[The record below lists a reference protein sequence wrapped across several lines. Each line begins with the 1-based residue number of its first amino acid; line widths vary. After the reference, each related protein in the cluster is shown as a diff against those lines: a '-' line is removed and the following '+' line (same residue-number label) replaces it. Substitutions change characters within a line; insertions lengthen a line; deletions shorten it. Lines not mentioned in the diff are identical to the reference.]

1 MSTNKFFFWFWVIYL
16 PTCILFYDRM
26 WQTID
31 EAMTVVLFLFT
42 ITKVYGKKMDS
53 IGKEILWYIV
63 LMIFYVAY
71 SIVLKINVQEAIF
84 YDLQQQVRP
93 YIVFF
98 CSYLI
103 VPEFTEKQKK
113 RLIRWFIICDVVYVG
128 SFFIGFRISKYGLST
143 PMIGQAALLTASMY
157 LLFKENTRKNVIK
170 AIAILSIGLLSLK
183 SKFFGEFIVFIA
195 LFYFLKSRLKPN
207 LKTIISVIAL
217 TGAIVYFTWEKFNA
231 YYIEG
236 MDETTS
242 TSNRMARPESF
253 KTASTIIFNDYIPFG
268 SGLASFG
275 TNAAAKYYS
284 PLYYKYHLD
293 SIWGLYP
300 ENPMFLADA
309 FYPTLAQYG
318 LVGLFF
324 FLWFW
329 IRRYQQALHH
339 KEFRAYKV
347 AMMMIFALFL
357 ESMADTSYLSGKGM
371 GYFMLLAMA
380 IKGSYVNK
388 KKVILINND
397 SEKPLSDS
405 PEGKGMNENGDP
417 SPAPPRGRV

>member
-31 EAMTVVLFLFT
+31 EVMTVVLFLYT

-53 IGKEILWYIV
+53 IGKEILWYIA

-71 SIVLKINVQEAIF
+71 SIVLKINVQEAVF

-103 VPEFTEKQKK
+103 APQFTEKQKK
-113 RLIRWFIICDVVYVG
+113 RLIRWFLVCEIVYIV
-128 SFFIGFRISKYGLST
+128 SFFVGLRVSTYGLST
-143 PMIGQAALLTASMY
+143 PMIGQATLLTASMY
-157 LLFKENTRKNVIK
+157 LLFKENTRKNVIRG
-170 AIAILSIGLLSLK
+170 IAILSIGLLSMK
-183 SKFFGEFIVFIA
+183 SKFYGEFVVFIA

-207 LKTIISVIAL
+207 LKTIVSVIAL
-217 TGAIVYFTWEKFNA
+217 VSAIVYFTWEKFNF
-231 YYIEG
+231 YYVEG
-236 MDETTS
+236 MGDNIRRSE
-242 TSNRMARPESF
+242 RMARPESY
-253 KTASTIIFNDYIPFG
+253 KTARTIIFSDYIPFG

-275 TNAAAKYYS
+275 TNAAARYYS
-284 PLYYKYHLD
+284 PLYYEYHLD
-293 SIWGLYP
+293 NIWGLYP
-300 ENPMFLADA
+300 ENPMFVADA
-309 FYPTLAQYG
+309 FYPALAQYG
-318 LVGLFF
+318 LVGVFF

-329 IRRYQQALHH
+329 VRRYQQALHH

-357 ESMADTSYLSGKGM
+357 ENMADTSYLSGKGM

-388 KKVILINND
+388 KKIILISNEKD
-397 SEKPLSDS
+397 DEKPLSNS
-405 PEGKGMNENGDP
+405 PEGKGINENEK
-417 SPAPPRGRV
+417 

>member
-53 IGKEILWYIV
+53 IGKEILWYIA

-71 SIVLKINVQEAIF
+71 SIVLKVNVQEAVF
-84 YDLQQQVRP
+84 YDLQQQIRP
-93 YIVFF
+93 YVVFF

-103 VPEFTEKQKK
+103 APQFTEKQKK
-113 RLIRWFIICDVVYVG
+113 RLIRWLLFCISLYLV
-128 SFFIGFRISKYGLST
+128 SFVIGFRVTKYGLST

-157 LLFKENTRKNVIK
+157 LLFKENTRKNVLRG
-170 AIAILSIGLLSLK
+170 IAILSIGFLSMK
-183 SKFFGEFIVFIA
+183 SKFFGEFIVFVA

-207 LKTIISVIAL
+207 LKTIISVLAL
-217 TGAIVYFTWEKFNA
+217 TSAIVYFTWEKFNA
-231 YYIEG
+231 YYVEG
-236 MDETTS
+236 MENVS
-242 TSNRMARPESF
+242 SNEERKARPESF
-253 KTASTIIFNDYIPFG
+253 KTARTIIFSDYIPFG

-275 TNAAAKYYS
+275 TNAAAVYYS
-284 PLYYKYHLD
+284 PLYYKYNLD
-293 SIWGLYP
+293 NIWGLYP

-357 ESMADTSYLSGKGM
+357 ENMADTSYLSGKGM

-380 IKGSYVNK
+380 IKGSYVSK

-397 SEKPLSDS
+397 NQRPLSDS
-405 PEGKGMNENGDP
+405 PEGKGMNENENP
-417 SPAPPRGRV
+417 STTPPSGRV

>member
-1 MSTNKFFFWFWVIYL
+1 MKTSTFFYWFWIIYL

-26 WQTID
+26 WQSID
-31 EAMTVVLFLFT
+31 ETMTVILFLFT
-42 ITKVYGKKMDS
+42 VIKVYGKKMDS

-63 LMIFYVAY
+63 LMVFYVAY
-71 SIVLKINVQEAIF
+71 SIILKVNVQEAVF
-84 YDLQQQVRP
+84 YDLQQQIRP
-93 YIVFF
+93 YVVFF

-103 VPEFTEKQKK
+103 APQFTEKQKK
-113 RLIRWFIICDVVYVG
+113 RLIKWFLICDIFYVI
-128 SFFIGFRISKYGLST
+128 SFFIGFRVSVFGLRT
-143 PMIGQAALLTASMY
+143 PMIGQATLLTASMY
-157 LLFKENTRKNVIK
+157 LLFKDNTRKNIVKGI
-170 AIAILSIGLLSLK
+170 IILSIGLLSFK
-183 SKFFGEFIVFIA
+183 SKFVGEYVVFIA

-217 TGAIVYFTWEKFNA
+217 VSTIVYFTWEKFNA

-236 MDETTS
+236 MEET
-242 TSNRMARPESF
+242 TSNRMARPESY
-253 KTASTIIFNDYIPFG
+253 KTARTIIFSDYIPFG

-275 TNAAAKYYS
+275 TNAAAVYYS
-284 PLYYKYHLD
+284 PLYYKYNLD
-293 SIWGLYP
+293 NIWGLYP

-357 ESMADTSYLSGKGM
+357 ENMADTSYLSGKGM

-380 IKGSYVNK
+380 IKGSYVSK

-397 SEKPLSDS
+397 SEKPLSGS
-405 PEGKGMNENGDP
+405 PEGKRINENENENDDDNDNLG
-417 SPAPPRGRV
+417 

>member
-1 MSTNKFFFWFWVIYL
+1 MSTNKFFFWFWVVYL
-16 PTCILFYDRM
+16 PACILFYDRM

-42 ITKVYGKKMDS
+42 VMKVYGKRIDS

-63 LMIFYVAY
+63 LMVFYVAY
-71 SIVLKINVQEAIF
+71 SIVLKINVQEAVF

-93 YIVFF
+93 YVVFF

-103 VPEFTEKQKK
+103 APQFTEKQKK
-113 RLIRWFIICDVVYVG
+113 RLIRWFVFCIILYLT
-128 SFFIGFRISKYGLST
+128 SFIIGFRVSKFGLST

-157 LLFKENTRKNVIK
+157 LLFKDNTRKNVLRGIL
-170 AIAILSIGLLSLK
+170 ILSLGLLSMK
-183 SKFFGEFIVFIA
+183 SKFFGEYIVFIG
-195 LFYFLKSRLKPN
+195 LFYFLRSRLKPN
-207 LKTIISVIAL
+207 LKTIVSILAL
-217 TGAIVYFTWEKFNA
+217 TSAIVYFTWEKFDA
-231 YYIEG
+231 YYVTG
-236 MDETTS
+236 MTEEVKS
-242 TSNRMARPESF
+242 SERKARPESF
-253 KTASTIIFNDYIPFG
+253 KTAGTIIFSDYIPLG

-293 SIWGLYP
+293 NIWGLYP

-309 FYPTLAQYG
+309 FYPTMAQYG

-357 ESMADTSYLSGKGM
+357 ENMADTSYLSGKGM

-380 IKGSYVNK
+380 IKGSYVSK

-405 PEGKGMNENGDP
+405 PEEKGMNENENP
-417 SPAPPRGRV
+417 STTPPRGRV

>member
-26 WQTID
+26 WKTID

-53 IGKEILWYIV
+53 IGKEILWYV
-63 LMIFYVAY
+63 ALMIFYVAY
-71 SIVLKINVQEAIF
+71 SIVLKINVQEAVF

-93 YIVFF
+93 YVVFF
-98 CSYLI
+98 CSYLLA
-103 VPEFTEKQKK
+103 PQFTEKQKK
-113 RLIRWFIICDVVYVG
+113 RLIRWFLLCMSFYLV
-128 SFFIGFRISKYGLST
+128 SFFIGFRVSKFGLST

-157 LLFKENTRKNVIK
+157 LLFKENTRKNVIRG
-170 AIAILSIGLLSLK
+170 IAILSIGLLSMK

-207 LKTIISVIAL
+207 LKTIFSVIAL
-217 TGAIVYFTWEKFNA
+217 TGAIVYFTWEKFNV
-231 YYIEG
+231 YYVEG
-236 MDETTS
+236 MTEQV
-242 TSNRMARPESF
+242 SNEERKARPESF
-253 KTASTIIFNDYIPFG
+253 KVARTIIFSDYIPFG

-275 TNAAAKYYS
+275 TNAAARYYS
-284 PLYYKYHLD
+284 PLYFKYHLD
-293 SIWGLYP
+293 TVWGLYP
-300 ENPMFLADA
+300 ENPTFLADA
-309 FYPTLAQYG
+309 FYPAMAQYG

-329 IRRYQQALHH
+329 IRRYKQALHH

-357 ESMADTSYLSGKGM
+357 ENMADTSYLSGKGM

-380 IKGSYVNK
+380 IRGSYVTK
-388 KKVILINND
+388 KRMIVLND
-397 SEKPLSDS
+397 NVEHNDNDDENEKQ
-405 PEGKGMNENGDP
+405 
-417 SPAPPRGRV
+417 R

>member
-53 IGKEILWYIV
+53 IGKEVLWYIA
-63 LMIFYVAY
+63 LMLFYVAY
-71 SIVLKINVQEAIF
+71 SIVLKVNVQEAVF

-93 YIVFF
+93 YVVFF
-98 CSYLI
+98 CSYLLA
-103 VPEFTEKQKK
+103 PEFTEKQKK
-113 RLIRWFIICDVVYVG
+113 RLIRWLLICDISYVV
-128 SFFIGFRISKYGLST
+128 FIVAGFRISRYGLAT
-143 PMIGQAALLTASMY
+143 PMIGQATLLTASMY
-157 LLFKENTRKNVIK
+157 LLFKENTRKNVIRG
-170 AIAILSIGLLSLK
+170 IIILSIGLLSFK
-183 SKFFGEFIVFIA
+183 SKFYGEYVVFIA
-195 LFYFLKSRLKPN
+195 MFYFLRSRLKPN
-207 LKTIISVIAL
+207 LKTILSVIAL
-217 TGAIVYFTWEKFNA
+217 VSAIVYFTWEKFDA
-231 YYIEG
+231 YYVTG
-236 MDETTS
+236 MTEEVRTS
-242 TSNRMARPESF
+242 EKKARPESF
-253 KTASTIIFNDYIPFG
+253 KTAGTIIFSDYVPFG

-275 TNAAAKYYS
+275 TNAAAVYYS
-284 PLYYKYHLD
+284 PLYYKYNLD
-293 SIWGLYP
+293 NIWGLYP

-357 ESMADTSYLSGKGM
+357 ENMADTSYLSGKGM

-388 KKVILINND
+388 KKVLVIKND
-397 SEKPLSDS
+397 KLNDDD
-405 PEGKGMNENGDP
+405 NEDDNVKE
-417 SPAPPRGRV
+417 R

>member
-1 MSTNKFFFWFWVIYL
+1 MKTSTFFYWFWIIYL

-26 WQTID
+26 WQSID
-31 EAMTVVLFLFT
+31 ETMTVILFLFT
-42 ITKVYGKKMDS
+42 VIKVYGKKTDS

-63 LMIFYVAY
+63 LMVFYVAY
-71 SIVLKINVQEAIF
+71 SIILKVNVQEAVF
-84 YDLQQQVRP
+84 YDLQQQIRP
-93 YIVFF
+93 YVVFF

-103 VPEFTEKQKK
+103 APQFTEKQKK
-113 RLIRWFIICDVVYVG
+113 RLIKWFLICDIFYVI
-128 SFFIGFRISKYGLST
+128 SFFIGFRVSVFGLRT
-143 PMIGQAALLTASMY
+143 PMIGQATLLTASMY
-157 LLFKENTRKNVIK
+157 LLFKENTRKNIVKGI
-170 AIAILSIGLLSLK
+170 IILSIGLLSFK
-183 SKFFGEFIVFIA
+183 SKFVGEYVVFIA

-217 TGAIVYFTWEKFNA
+217 VSTIVYFTWEKFNA

-236 MDETTS
+236 MEET
-242 TSNRMARPESF
+242 TSNRMARPESY
-253 KTASTIIFNDYIPFG
+253 KTARTIIFSDYIPFG

-284 PLYYKYHLD
+284 PLYYKYGLD
-293 SIWGLYP
+293 NIWGLYP

-329 IRRYQQALHH
+329 IRRYKQALHH

-357 ESMADTSYLSGKGM
+357 ENMADTSYLSGKGM

-380 IKGSYVNK
+380 IRGSYVTK
-388 KKVILINND
+388 KRMIVLND
-397 SEKPLSDS
+397 NDDEKPLSNS
-405 PEGKGMNENGDP
+405 PEGKGVNENENDNDDIK
-417 SPAPPRGRV
+417 

>member
-1 MSTNKFFFWFWVIYL
+1 MSSNKFFFWFWVIYL

-31 EAMTVVLFLFT
+31 EAMTVVLLIFT
-42 ITKVYGKKMDS
+42 ITKVYGKKIDV
-53 IGKEILWYIV
+53 IGKEIMCYVV

-71 SIVLKINVQEAIF
+71 SIVLKVNIQEAVF

-93 YIVFF
+93 YVVFF

-103 VPEFTEKQKK
+103 APVFSKKQKK
-113 RLIRWFIICDVVYVG
+113 RLVRWLLLCDIVYTV
-128 SFFIGFRISKYGLST
+128 SFFVGFRISKYGLAT
-143 PMIGQAALLTASMY
+143 PMIGQATLLTASMY
-157 LLFKENTRKNVIK
+157 LLFNENTKRNVIR
-170 AIAILSIGLLSLK
+170 AIAILSIGLLSMK
-183 SKFFGEFIVFIA
+183 SKFYGEYVVFVA

-207 LKTIISVIAL
+207 LKTIVSVIAL
-217 TGAIVYFTWEKFNA
+217 TSAIVYFTWEKVNA

-236 MDETTS
+236 MDNTVS
-242 TSNRMARPESF
+242 VRMARPESF
-253 KTASTIIFNDYIPFG
+253 KTAGTIIFSDYIPFG

-275 TNAAAKYYS
+275 TNAAARYYS

-293 SIWGLYP
+293 TIWGLYP

-324 FLWFW
+324 FIWFW
-329 IRRYQQALHH
+329 IRRYKQALHH

-357 ESMADTSYLSGKGM
+357 ENMADTSYLSGKGM

-380 IKGSYVNK
+380 IRSYKGRKDNVR
-388 KKVILINND
+388 ID
-397 SEKPLSDS
+397 SK
-405 PEGKGMNENGDP
+405 
-417 SPAPPRGRV
+417 AV

>member
-16 PTCILFYDRM
+16 PCCILFYDRM
-26 WQTID
+26 WKSID

-53 IGKEILWYIV
+53 IGKEILWYIG

-71 SIVLKINVQEAIF
+71 SIVLKVNVQEAVF

-93 YIVFF
+93 YVVFF
-98 CSYLI
+98 CSYLLA
-103 VPEFTEKQKK
+103 PQFTEKQKK
-113 RLIRWFIICDVVYVG
+113 RLIRWFLFCIILYVG
-128 SFFIGFRISKYGLST
+128 TYFIGFRVSRYGIKT
-143 PMIGQAALLTASMY
+143 PIIGQATLLAASMY
-157 LLFKENTRKNVIK
+157 LLFKENTRKNVVRGIL
-170 AIAILSIGLLSLK
+170 ILSIGLLSMK
-183 SKFFGEFIVFIA
+183 SKFYGEYIVFVA

-207 LKTIISVIAL
+207 FKTILSVIAL
-217 TGAIVYFTWEKFNA
+217 TSTIVYFTWEKFDT
-231 YYIEG
+231 YYATGLTE
-236 MDETTS
+236 EVKNS
-242 TSNRMARPESF
+242 EKKARPESF
-253 KTASTIIFNDYIPFG
+253 KTARTIIFNDYIPFG

-284 PLYYKYHLD
+284 PLYYKYNLNN
-293 SIWGLYP
+293 IWGLYP

-388 KKVILINND
+388 KKVILISND
-397 SEKPLSDS
+397 NV
-405 PEGKGMNENGDP
+405 KGNDDDNDNVKE
-417 SPAPPRGRV
+417 R

>member
-1 MSTNKFFFWFWVIYL
+1 MKTSTFFYWFWIIYL

-26 WQTID
+26 WQSID
-31 EAMTVVLFLFT
+31 ETMTVILFLFT
-42 ITKVYGKKMDS
+42 VIKAYGKKMDS

-63 LMIFYVAY
+63 LMVFYVAY
-71 SIVLKINVQEAIF
+71 SIILKVNVQEAVF
-84 YDLQQQVRP
+84 YDLQQQIRP
-93 YIVFF
+93 YVVFF

-103 VPEFTEKQKK
+103 APQFTEKQKK
-113 RLIRWFIICDVVYVG
+113 RLIKWFLICDIFYVI
-128 SFFIGFRISKYGLST
+128 SFFIGFRVSVFGLRT
-143 PMIGQAALLTASMY
+143 PMIGQATLLTASMY
-157 LLFKENTRKNVIK
+157 LLFKENTRKNIVKGI
-170 AIAILSIGLLSLK
+170 IILSIGLLSFK
-183 SKFFGEFIVFIA
+183 SKFVGEYVVFIA

-217 TGAIVYFTWEKFNA
+217 VSTIVYFTWEKFNA

-236 MDETTS
+236 MEET
-242 TSNRMARPESF
+242 TSNRMARPESY
-253 KTASTIIFNDYIPFG
+253 KTARTIIFSDYIPFG

-284 PLYYKYHLD
+284 PLYYKYGLD
-293 SIWGLYP
+293 NIWGLYP

-329 IRRYQQALHH
+329 IRRYKQALHH

-357 ESMADTSYLSGKGM
+357 ENMADTSYLSGKGM

-380 IKGSYVNK
+380 IRGSYVNK

-397 SEKPLSDS
+397 KLNDDDNDNDDVKE
-405 PEGKGMNENGDP
+405 
-417 SPAPPRGRV
+417 R

>member
-1 MSTNKFFFWFWVIYL
+1 MSANKFFFWFWVIYL

-26 WQTID
+26 WQMID
-31 EAMTVVLFLFT
+31 ETMTVVLLLFT
-42 ITKVYGKKMDS
+42 ITKVYGKKIDA
-53 IGKEILWYIV
+53 IGKEIMWYVV

-71 SIVLKINVQEAIF
+71 SIVLKINVQEAVF

-93 YIVFF
+93 YVVFF

-103 VPEFTEKQKK
+103 APEFSKKQKK
-113 RLIRWFIICDVVYVG
+113 RLVRWFLFCDIIYTV
-128 SFFIGFRISKYGLST
+128 SFFVGFRISKYGLST
-143 PMIGQAALLTASMY
+143 PMIGQATLLTASMY
-157 LLFKENTRKNVIK
+157 LLFNENTKKNIIR
-170 AIAILSIGLLSLK
+170 AIAILSIGLLSMK
-183 SKFFGEFIVFIA
+183 SKFFGEYIVFIA

-207 LKTIISVIAL
+207 LKTIVSVIAL
-217 TGAIVYFTWEKFNA
+217 TSAIVYFTWEKFNA

-236 MDETTS
+236 MDDT

-253 KTASTIIFNDYIPFG
+253 KTAGTIIFSDYIPFG

-275 TNAAAKYYS
+275 TNAAAQYYS

-324 FLWFW
+324 FIWFW
-329 IRRYQQALHH
+329 IRRYKQALHH

-357 ESMADTSYLSGKGM
+357 ENMADTSYLSGKGM

-380 IKGSYVNK
+380 IRGSYVNK
-388 KKVILINND
+388 KRIPKVLVDDN
-397 SEKPLSDS
+397 KVV
-405 PEGKGMNENGDP
+405 ENADAIELKEAP
-417 SPAPPRGRV
+417 SA

>member
-1 MSTNKFFFWFWVIYL
+1 MSTNKFFFWFWIIYL

-53 IGKEILWYIV
+53 IGYEILWYIG
-63 LMIFYVAY
+63 LMIFYIAY
-71 SIVLKINVQEAIF
+71 SLVLKINVQAAIF
-84 YDLQQQVRP
+84 YDVQQQVRP
-93 YIVFF
+93 YVVFF

-113 RLIRWFIICDVVYVG
+113 RLIRWFIICDVVYVV
-128 SFFIGFRISKYGLST
+128 SFFIGFKISKYGLST

-207 LKTIISVIAL
+207 FKTIISVIAL
-217 TGAIVYFTWEKFNA
+217 TSAIVYFTWEKFNA

-253 KTASTIIFNDYIPFG
+253 KTAGTIIFNDYIPLG

-284 PLYYKYHLD
+284 PLYYKYGLYT
-293 SIWGLYP
+293 IWGLYP

-329 IRRYQQALHH
+329 IRRYKQALHH

-357 ESMADTSYLSGKGM
+357 ENMADTSYLSGKGM

-397 SEKPLSDS
+397 KLNDDDNVNDNVKE
-405 PEGKGMNENGDP
+405 
-417 SPAPPRGRV
+417 R

>member
-31 EAMTVVLFLFT
+31 EVMTVVLFLYT

-53 IGKEILWYIV
+53 IGKEILWYIA

-71 SIVLKINVQEAIF
+71 SIVLKINVQEAVF

-93 YIVFF
+93 YVVFF
-98 CSYLI
+98 CSYLLA
-103 VPEFTEKQKK
+103 PQFSEKQKK
-113 RLIRWFIICDVVYVG
+113 RLIRWFLICDIVYVL
-128 SFFIGFRISKYGLST
+128 SFFVGFRISKYGLTT
-143 PMIGQAALLTASMY
+143 PMIGQATLLTASMY
-157 LLFKENTRKNVIK
+157 LLFKENTRKNVIRG
-170 AIAILSIGLLSLK
+170 IAILSIGLLSMK
-183 SKFFGEFIVFIA
+183 SKFYGEFVVFIA

-207 LKTIISVIAL
+207 LKTIVSVIAL
-217 TGAIVYFTWEKFNA
+217 VSALVYFTWEKFNF
-231 YYIEG
+231 YYVEG
-236 MDETTS
+236 MSEDVSVSE
-242 TSNRMARPESF
+242 RMARPESY
-253 KTASTIIFNDYIPFG
+253 KTARTIIFSDYVPFG

-284 PLYYKYHLD
+284 PLYYKYGLD
-293 SIWGLYP
+293 NIWGLYP
-300 ENPMFLADA
+300 DNPMFLADA

-329 IRRYQQALHH
+329 IRRYRQAIFH
-339 KEFRAYKV
+339 EDFRTYKV

-357 ESMADTSYLSGKGM
+357 ENMADTSYLSGKGM
-371 GYFMLLAMA
+371 GYFMLLAIA
-380 IKGSYVNK
+380 LRNKSYTK
-388 KKVILINND
+388 KKNIVQSVLTTEGND
-397 SEKPLSDS
+397 NETNVV
-405 PEGKGMNENGDP
+405 KGQETKV
-417 SPAPPRGRV
+417 STI

>member
-1 MSTNKFFFWFWVIYL
+1 
-16 PTCILFYDRM
+16 M
-26 WQTID
+26 WQSID
-31 EAMTVVLFLFT
+31 ETMTVILFLFT
-42 ITKVYGKKMDS
+42 VIKAYGKKMDS

-63 LMIFYVAY
+63 LMVFYVAY
-71 SIVLKINVQEAIF
+71 SIILKVNVQEAVF
-84 YDLQQQVRP
+84 YDLQQQIRP
-93 YIVFF
+93 YVVFF

-103 VPEFTEKQKK
+103 APQFTEKQKK
-113 RLIRWFIICDVVYVG
+113 RLIKWFLICDIFYVI
-128 SFFIGFRISKYGLST
+128 SFFIGFRVSVFGLRT
-143 PMIGQAALLTASMY
+143 PMIGQATLLTASMY
-157 LLFKENTRKNVIK
+157 LLFKENTRKNIVKGI
-170 AIAILSIGLLSLK
+170 IILSIGLLSFK
-183 SKFFGEFIVFIA
+183 SKFVGEYVVFIA

-217 TGAIVYFTWEKFNA
+217 VSTIVYFTWEKFNA

-236 MDETTS
+236 MEET
-242 TSNRMARPESF
+242 TSNRMARPESY
-253 KTASTIIFNDYIPFG
+253 KTARTIIFSDYIPFG

-284 PLYYKYHLD
+284 PLYYKYGLD
-293 SIWGLYP
+293 NIWGLYP

-329 IRRYQQALHH
+329 IRRYKQALHH

-357 ESMADTSYLSGKGM
+357 ENMADTSYLSGKGM

-380 IKGSYVNK
+380 IRGSYVNK

-397 SEKPLSDS
+397 KLNDDDNDNDDVKE
-405 PEGKGMNENGDP
+405 
-417 SPAPPRGRV
+417 R

>member
-1 MSTNKFFFWFWVIYL
+1 MSTNKFFFWFWIIYL

-26 WQTID
+26 WKTID

-42 ITKVYGKKMDS
+42 ITKVYGKKFDP
-53 IGKEILWYIV
+53 IGKEILWYIG

-71 SIVLKINVQEAIF
+71 SIVLKLNVQEAVF
-84 YDLQQQVRP
+84 YDLQQQIRP
-93 YIVFF
+93 YVVFF
-98 CSYLI
+98 CSYLLA
-103 VPEFTEKQKK
+103 PQFTEKQKK
-113 RLIRWFIICDVVYVG
+113 RLIRWFIICDIAYVVG
-128 SFFIGFRISKYGLST
+128 FFIGFRISRYGIRT
-143 PMIGQAALLTASMY
+143 PMIGQATLLTASMY

-170 AIAILSIGLLSLK
+170 GIAILSIGLLSMK
-183 SKFFGEFIVFIA
+183 SKFFGEFVVFVA

-207 LKTIISVIAL
+207 LKTIVSVIAL
-217 TGAIVYFTWEKFNA
+217 ISAIVYFTWEKFNT
-231 YYIEG
+231 YYVEG
-236 MDETTS
+236 LTEEVKTS
-242 TSNRMARPESF
+242 QKKARPESF
-253 KTASTIIFNDYIPFG
+253 KTARTIIFNDYIPFG

-284 PLYYKYHLD
+284 PLYYKYNL
-293 SIWGLYP
+293 SNIWGLYP

-318 LVGLFF
+318 MVGLFF

-329 IRRYQQALHH
+329 IRRYRQAIFH
-339 KEFRAYKV
+339 KDFRAYKV

-380 IKGSYVNK
+380 IRSIPPEK
-388 KKVILINND
+388 KEEVTVTDNANAIENADAVEVKE
-397 SEKPLSDS
+397 EKSK
-405 PEGKGMNENGDP
+405 E
-417 SPAPPRGRV
+417 

>member
-1 MSTNKFFFWFWVIYL
+1 MSANKFFFWFWVIYL

-26 WQTID
+26 WQMID
-31 EAMTVVLFLFT
+31 ETMTVVLLLFT
-42 ITKVYGKKMDS
+42 ITKVYGKKIDA
-53 IGKEILWYIV
+53 IGKEIMWYVV

-71 SIVLKINVQEAIF
+71 SIVLKINVQEAVF
-84 YDLQQQVRP
+84 YDLAQQVRP

-103 VPEFTEKQKK
+103 APVFTNKQKK
-113 RLIRWFIICDVVYVG
+113 RLIRWFLLCDIAYVV
-128 SFFIGFRISKYGLST
+128 FIFGGFRISKYGITT
-143 PMIGQAALLTASMY
+143 PMIGQATLLTASMY
-157 LLFKENTRKNVIK
+157 LLFNENTKKNIIR
-170 AIAILSIGLLSLK
+170 AIAILSIGLLSMK
-183 SKFFGEFIVFIA
+183 SKFFGEYIVFIT
-195 LFYFLKSRLKPN
+195 LFYFMKSRLKPN
-207 LKTIISVIAL
+207 IKTIISVIAL
-217 TGAIVYFTWEKFNA
+217 TGAIVYFTWEKFDA
-231 YYIEG
+231 YYVSG
-236 MDETTS
+236 MTEEVKTAEKK
-242 TSNRMARPESF
+242 ARPESF
-253 KTASTIIFNDYIPFG
+253 KTAGTIIFSDYIPFG
-268 SGLASFG
+268 SGLASFS

-324 FLWFW
+324 FIWFW
-329 IRRYQQALHH
+329 IRRYKQALHH

-357 ESMADTSYLSGKGM
+357 ENMADTSYLSGKGM

-380 IKGSYVNK
+380 IRGSYVNK
-388 KKVILINND
+388 KRIPKVLMDDN
-397 SEKPLSDS
+397 KVV
-405 PEGKGMNENGDP
+405 ENADAIELKEAP
-417 SPAPPRGRV
+417 SA

>member
-42 ITKVYGKKMDS
+42 ITRVYGKKMDS
-53 IGKEILWYIV
+53 IGKEILWYIA
-63 LMIFYVAY
+63 LMVFYVAY
-71 SIVLKINVQEAIF
+71 SIVLKINVQEAVF

-93 YIVFF
+93 YVVFF

-103 VPEFTEKQKK
+103 APQFTEKQKK
-113 RLIRWFIICDVVYVG
+113 RLIRWFIFCIFLYLT
-128 SFFIGFRISKYGLST
+128 SFIIGFRVSKFGLST
-143 PMIGQAALLTASMY
+143 PMIGQAALLTAAMY
-157 LLFKENTRKNVIK
+157 LLFKENTRKNVIRG
-170 AIAILSIGLLSLK
+170 IAILSIGLLSMK
-183 SKFFGEFIVFIA
+183 SKFFGEYIVFIG
-195 LFYFLKSRLKPN
+195 LFLFLRSRLKPN
-207 LKTIISVIAL
+207 LKTIVSILVL
-217 TGAIVYFTWEKFNA
+217 TSAIVYFTWEKFDA
-231 YYIEG
+231 YYVTG
-236 MDETTS
+236 MTEEVKS
-242 TSNRMARPESF
+242 SERKARPESF
-253 KTASTIIFNDYIPFG
+253 KTAGTIIFSDYIPFG
-268 SGLASFG
+268 SGLGSFG
-275 TNAAAKYYS
+275 TNAAAVYYS
-284 PLYYKYHLD
+284 PLYYKYNLD
-293 SIWGLYP
+293 NIWGLYP

-329 IRRYQQALHH
+329 IRRYKQALHH
-339 KEFRAYKV
+339 KEFQAYKV

-357 ESMADTSYLSGKGM
+357 ENMADTSYLSGKGM

-388 KKVILINND
+388 KKVILISND
-397 SEKPLSDS
+397 NDD
-405 PEGKGMNENGDP
+405 GK
-417 SPAPPRGRV
+417 

>member
-53 IGKEILWYIV
+53 LGKEILWYIV

-318 LVGLFF
+318 LVGIFF

-357 ESMADTSYLSGKGM
+357 ENMADTSYLSGKGM

-380 IKGSYVNK
+380 IKGSYVSK
-388 KKVILINND
+388 KKVILMNND
-397 SEKPLSDS
+397 NV
-405 PEGKGMNENGDP
+405 KGNDDDNDDDDVKQ
-417 SPAPPRGRV
+417 RGR

>member
-16 PTCILFYDRM
+16 PCCILFYDRM

-53 IGKEILWYIV
+53 IGKEILWYIG

-71 SIVLKINVQEAIF
+71 SVVLKVNSQEAVF

-93 YIVFF
+93 YVVFF

-103 VPEFTEKQKK
+103 VPQFTDKQKK
-113 RLIRWFIICDVVYVG
+113 RLIRWLLICDIVYVV
-128 SFFIGFRISKYGLST
+128 SFFIGFRISRYGLRT
-143 PMIGQAALLTASMY
+143 PMIGQASLLTASMY
-157 LLFKENTRKNVIK
+157 LLFKENTRKNIIIG
-170 AIAILSIGLLSLK
+170 IAILSIGLLSLK
-183 SKFFGEFIVFIA
+183 SKFYGEYIVFVA

-207 LKTIISVIAL
+207 FKTILSVIAL
-217 TGAIVYFTWEKFNA
+217 TSTIVYFTWEKFDT
-231 YYIEG
+231 YYATGLTE
-236 MDETTS
+236 EVKNS
-242 TSNRMARPESF
+242 EKKARPESF
-253 KTASTIIFNDYIPFG
+253 KTARIIIFNDYIPFG

-284 PLYYKYHLD
+284 PLYYKYNLNN
-293 SIWGLYP
+293 IWGLYP

-329 IRRYQQALHH
+329 IRRYKQALHH

-397 SEKPLSDS
+397 KLNDDD
-405 PEGKGMNENGDP
+405 NDNDDENGITHD
-417 SPAPPRGRV
+417 SIKR

>member
-31 EAMTVVLFLFT
+31 EVMTVVLFLFT
-42 ITKVYGKKMDS
+42 ITKIYGKKMDS
-53 IGKEILWYIV
+53 IGKEILWYIA

-71 SIVLKINVQEAIF
+71 SIVLKVNVQEAVF
-84 YDLQQQVRP
+84 YDLQQQIRP
-93 YIVFF
+93 YVVFF

-103 VPEFTEKQKK
+103 APQFTEKQKK
-113 RLIRWFIICDVVYVG
+113 RLIRWFLLCEFVYVI
-128 SFFIGFRISKYGLST
+128 SFFWGFRVSTYGLAT

-157 LLFKENTRKNVIK
+157 LLFKENTRKNVVRG
-170 AIAILSIGLLSLK
+170 IAILSIGLLSMK
-183 SKFFGEFIVFIA
+183 SKFFGEYVVFIA
-195 LFYFLKSRLKPN
+195 LFYFLRSRLKPN
-207 LKTIISVIAL
+207 LKTIVSVIAL
-217 TGAIVYFTWEKFNA
+217 VSAIVYFTWEKFNF
-231 YYIEG
+231 YYVEG
-236 MDETTS
+236 MNEEV
-242 TSNRMARPESF
+242 SNSERTARPESF
-253 KTASTIIFNDYIPFG
+253 KTARTIIFSDYIPFG

-284 PLYYKYHLD
+284 PLYYQYNLNT
-293 SIWGLYP
+293 IWGLYP

-318 LVGLFF
+318 MVGVFF
-324 FLWFW
+324 FMWFW
-329 IRRYQQALHH
+329 IRRYKQAVNH

-357 ESMADTSYLSGKGM
+357 ENMADTSYLSGKGM

-380 IKGSYVNK
+380 IKGSYVSK
-388 KKVILINND
+388 KIVRGIVVNEDAKSTESAVTIEEAEVVEIKENN
-397 SEKPLSDS
+397 SK
-405 PEGKGMNENGDP
+405 
-417 SPAPPRGRV
+417 R

>member
-1 MSTNKFFFWFWVIYL
+1 MKTSTFFYWFWIIYL

-26 WQTID
+26 WQSID
-31 EAMTVVLFLFT
+31 ETMTVILFLFT
-42 ITKVYGKKMDS
+42 VIKVYGKKMDS

-63 LMIFYVAY
+63 LMVFYVAY
-71 SIVLKINVQEAIF
+71 SIILKVNVQEAVF
-84 YDLQQQVRP
+84 YDLQQQIRP
-93 YIVFF
+93 YVVFF

-103 VPEFTEKQKK
+103 APQFTEKQKK
-113 RLIRWFIICDVVYVG
+113 RLIKWFLICDIFYVI
-128 SFFIGFRISKYGLST
+128 SFFIGFRVSVFGLRT
-143 PMIGQAALLTASMY
+143 PMIGQATLLTASMY
-157 LLFKENTRKNVIK
+157 LLFKENTRKNIVKGI
-170 AIAILSIGLLSLK
+170 IILSIGLLSFK
-183 SKFFGEFIVFIA
+183 SKFVGEYVVFIA

-217 TGAIVYFTWEKFNA
+217 VSTIVYFTWEKFNV

-236 MDETTS
+236 MEET
-242 TSNRMARPESF
+242 TSNRMARPESY
-253 KTASTIIFNDYIPFG
+253 KTAKTIIFSDYIPFG

-275 TNAAAKYYS
+275 TNAAAVYYS
-284 PLYYKYHLD
+284 PLYYKYNLD
-293 SIWGLYP
+293 NIWGLYP

-329 IRRYQQALHH
+329 IRRYKQALHH

-357 ESMADTSYLSGKGM
+357 ESTADTSYLSGKGM

-380 IKGSYVNK
+380 IKGSYVSK

-397 SEKPLSDS
+397 NERPLSDS
-405 PEGKGMNENGDP
+405 PEGKRMNENGDP
-417 SPAPPRGRV
+417 TPASPRGRV

>member
-42 ITKVYGKKMDS
+42 ITRVYGKKMDS
-53 IGKEILWYIV
+53 IGKEILWHIA
-63 LMIFYVAY
+63 LMVFYVAY
-71 SIVLKINVQEAIF
+71 SIVLKINVQEAVF

-93 YIVFF
+93 YVVFF

-103 VPEFTEKQKK
+103 APQFTEKQKK
-113 RLIRWFIICDVVYVG
+113 RLIRWFIFCIFLYLT
-128 SFFIGFRISKYGLST
+128 SFIIGFRVSKFGLST
-143 PMIGQAALLTASMY
+143 PMIGQAALLTAAMY
-157 LLFKENTRKNVIK
+157 LLFKENTRKNVIRG
-170 AIAILSIGLLSLK
+170 IAILSIGLLSMK
-183 SKFFGEFIVFIA
+183 SKFFGEYIVFIG
-195 LFYFLKSRLKPN
+195 LFLFLRSRLKPN
-207 LKTIISVIAL
+207 LKTIVSILVL
-217 TGAIVYFTWEKFNA
+217 TSAIVYFTWEKFDA
-231 YYIEG
+231 YYVTG
-236 MDETTS
+236 MTEEVKS
-242 TSNRMARPESF
+242 SERKARPESF
-253 KTASTIIFNDYIPFG
+253 KTAGTIIFSDYIPFG
-268 SGLASFG
+268 SGLGSFG
-275 TNAAAKYYS
+275 TNAAAVYYS
-284 PLYYKYHLD
+284 PLYYKYNLD
-293 SIWGLYP
+293 NIWGLYP

-329 IRRYQQALHH
+329 IRRYKQALHH
-339 KEFRAYKV
+339 KEFQAYKV

-357 ESMADTSYLSGKGM
+357 ENMADTSYLSGKGM

-388 KKVILINND
+388 KKVILISND
-397 SEKPLSDS
+397 NDD
-405 PEGKGMNENGDP
+405 GK
-417 SPAPPRGRV
+417 

>member
-1 MSTNKFFFWFWVIYL
+1 
-16 PTCILFYDRM
+16 M
-26 WQTID
+26 WQSID
-31 EAMTVVLFLFT
+31 ETMTVILFLFT
-42 ITKVYGKKMDS
+42 VIKAYGKKMDS

-63 LMIFYVAY
+63 LMVFYVAY
-71 SIVLKINVQEAIF
+71 SIILKVNVQEAVF
-84 YDLQQQVRP
+84 YDLQQQIRP
-93 YIVFF
+93 YVVFF

-103 VPEFTEKQKK
+103 APQFTEKQKK
-113 RLIRWFIICDVVYVG
+113 RLIKWFLICDIFYVI
-128 SFFIGFRISKYGLST
+128 SFFIGFRVSVFGLRT
-143 PMIGQAALLTASMY
+143 PMIGQATLLTASMY
-157 LLFKENTRKNVIK
+157 LLFKENTRKNIVKGI
-170 AIAILSIGLLSLK
+170 IILSIGLLSFK
-183 SKFFGEFIVFIA
+183 SKFVGEYVVFIA

-217 TGAIVYFTWEKFNA
+217 VSTIVYFTWEKFNA

-236 MDETTS
+236 MEET
-242 TSNRMARPESF
+242 TSNRMARPESY
-253 KTASTIIFNDYIPFG
+253 KTARTIIFSDYIPFG

-284 PLYYKYHLD
+284 PLYYKYGLD
-293 SIWGLYP
+293 NIWGLYP

-329 IRRYQQALHH
+329 IRRYKQALHH

-357 ESMADTSYLSGKGM
+357 ENMADTSYLSGKGM

-380 IKGSYVNK
+380 IRGSYVNK
-388 KKVILINND
+388 KKVILISND
-397 SEKPLSDS
+397 NV
-405 PEGKGMNENGDP
+405 KGNDDDNVKE
-417 SPAPPRGRV
+417 R

>member
-1 MSTNKFFFWFWVIYL
+1 
-16 PTCILFYDRM
+16 M
-26 WQTID
+26 WQSID
-31 EAMTVVLFLFT
+31 ETMTVILFLFT
-42 ITKVYGKKMDS
+42 VIKVYGKKMDS

-63 LMIFYVAY
+63 LMVFYVAY
-71 SIVLKINVQEAIF
+71 SIILKVNVQEAVF
-84 YDLQQQVRP
+84 YDLQQQIRP
-93 YIVFF
+93 YVVFF

-103 VPEFTEKQKK
+103 APQFTEKQKK
-113 RLIRWFIICDVVYVG
+113 RLIKWFLICDIFYVI
-128 SFFIGFRISKYGLST
+128 SFFIGFRVSVFGLRT
-143 PMIGQAALLTASMY
+143 PMIGQATLLTASMY
-157 LLFKENTRKNVIK
+157 LLFKENTRKNIVKGI
-170 AIAILSIGLLSLK
+170 IILSIGLLSFK
-183 SKFFGEFIVFIA
+183 SKFVGEYVVFIA

-217 TGAIVYFTWEKFNA
+217 VSTIVYFTWEKFNA

-236 MDETTS
+236 MEET
-242 TSNRMARPESF
+242 TSNRMARPESY
-253 KTASTIIFNDYIPFG
+253 KTARTIIFSDYIPFG

-284 PLYYKYHLD
+284 PLYYKYGLD
-293 SIWGLYP
+293 NIWGLYP

-329 IRRYQQALHH
+329 IRRYKQALHH

-357 ESMADTSYLSGKGM
+357 ENMADTSYLSGKGM

-380 IKGSYVNK
+380 IRGSYVTK
-388 KKVILINND
+388 KRMIVLND
-397 SEKPLSDS
+397 NDDEKPLSNS
-405 PEGKGMNENGDP
+405 PEGKGVNENENDNDDIK
-417 SPAPPRGRV
+417 